1 MLLKAPEGD
10 YYVTENTNT
19 DLKSTLL
26 AAILPHVA
34 FDGWTEVAF
43 RAACDDSEIDPKL
56 ARLTCARGALDL
68 AVWFHKVG
76 DQKMNATLQE
86 TDMSD
91 MRFRD
96 KVAAAVRLRLEA
108 VEDKEAVRRGA
119 TLFALPQNARLGAGL
134 IWGTADA
141 IWTTLGDTSR
151 DVNWYTKRA
160 TLSTVYSTTVLYWI
174 GDESPEHAA
183 TWAFLDR
190 RIDNVMQFEKLKSQV
205 RANKGLQNLRWGP
218 NWFLSKIKA
227 PKSDRPSDM
236 PGYWSKS

>member
-1 MLLKAPEGD
+1 MQVLEGD
-10 YYVTENTNT
+10 NYVIENTQN

-26 AAILPHVA
+26 AAILPYVA
-34 FDGWTEVAF
+34 FDGWTDGAF
-43 RAACDDSEIDPKL
+43 RAACGDSEIDPKL

-76 DQKMNATLQE
+76 DQKMIVALQE

-96 KVAAAVRLRLEA
+96 KVALAVRLRLGA
-108 VEDKEAVRRGA
+108 VEDKEAVRRGT
-119 TLFALPQNARLGAGL
+119 TLFALPYNARLGAGL

-141 IWTTLGDTSR
+141 IWTTLGDASR
-151 DVNWYTKRA
+151 DVNWYTKRV

-174 GDESPEHAA
+174 GDESPEYAA
-183 TWAFLDR
+183 TWSFLDR
-190 RIDNVMQFEKLKSQV
+190 RIDNVMQFDKLKSQL
-205 RANKGLQNLRWGP
+205 RNNKGLQNLMRGP

-227 PKSDRPSDM
+227 PTSNRPINM
-236 PGYWSKS
+236 PGFWNK

>member
-1 MLLKAPEGD
+1 MQVLEGD
-10 YYVTENTNT
+10 NYVIENTQN

-26 AAILPHVA
+26 AAILPYVA
-34 FDGWTEVAF
+34 FDGWTDGAF
-43 RAACDDSEIDPKL
+43 RAACGDSEIDPKL

-76 DQKMNATLQE
+76 DQKMIVALQE

-96 KVAAAVRLRLEA
+96 KVALAVRLRLK
-108 VEDKEAVRRGA
+108 VVDDKEAVRRGT
-119 TLFALPQNARLGAGL
+119 TLFALPHNVRIGARLL
-134 IWGTADA
+134 WETADA

-151 DVNWYTKRA
+151 DVNWYTKRV

-183 TWAFLDR
+183 TWDFLDR
-190 RIDNVMQFEKLKSQV
+190 RIDDVMQIEKLKSQL
-205 RANKGLQNLRWGP
+205 RANKGLQNFMRGP

-227 PKSDRPSDM
+227 PTSKRPSDM
-236 PGYWSKS
+236 PGYWNKS

>member
-1 MLLKAPEGD
+1 MQVLEGD
-10 YYVTENTNT
+10 NYVIENTQNN
-19 DLKSTLL
+19 LKSTLL
-26 AAILPHVA
+26 TAILPYVA
-34 FDGWTEVAF
+34 FDGWTDGAF
-43 RAACDDSEIDPKL
+43 RAACGDSEIDPKL

-76 DQKMNATLQE
+76 DQKMIVALQE

-96 KVAAAVRLRLEA
+96 KVALAVRLRLGA
-108 VEDKEAVRRGA
+108 VEDKEAVRRGT
-119 TLFALPQNARLGAGL
+119 TLFALPHNARLGAGL

-151 DVNWYTKRA
+151 DVNWYTKRV

-174 GDESPEHAA
+174 GDESPEHEA
-183 TWAFLDR
+183 TWDFLDR
-190 RIDNVMQFEKLKSQV
+190 RIDNVMQFEKLKSQL
-205 RANKGLQNLRWGP
+205 RDSKGLQNLMRGP

-227 PKSDRPSDM
+227 PTSNRPSDM
-236 PGYWSKS
+236 PGYWNNS

>member
-1 MLLKAPEGD
+1 M
-10 YYVTENTNT
+10 TENIQS

-34 FDGWTEVAF
+34 FDGWTPAAF
-43 RAACDDSEIDPKL
+43 RAACDDAGIDQKL

-68 AVWFHKVG
+68 AVWFHVTG
-76 DQKMNATLQE
+76 DQKMVDALKE
-86 TDMSD
+86 TNMLN
-91 MRFRD
+91 MRYRD
-96 KVAAAVRLRLEA
+96 KVTLAVRLRLDG

-119 TLFALPQNARLGAGL
+119 TLFTLPQNARLGAGL

-141 IWTTLGDTSR
+141 IWTTLGDTSH

-160 TLSTVYSTTVLYWI
+160 TLSTVYSTTVLYWL
-174 GDESPEHAA
+174 GDESPENEA

-205 RANKGLQNLRWGP
+205 RANKSLQKLMRGP
-218 NWFLSKIKA
+218 NWVLSKIKA
-227 PKSDRPSDM
+227 PTGNRPSDM
-236 PGYWSKS
+236 PGFWNKS

>member
-1 MLLKAPEGD
+1 M
-10 YYVTENTNT
+10 ENTQT
-19 DLKSTLL
+19 DVKSTLL
-26 AAILPHVA
+26 AAILPYVA
-34 FDGWTEVAF
+34 FDGWTEAAF
-43 RAACDDSEIDPKL
+43 RAACDDSGIDQKL

-76 DQKMNATLQE
+76 DEKMIAALQVS
-86 TDMSD
+86 DMSD

-96 KVAAAVRLRLEA
+96 KVAVAVRLRLEA

-119 TLFALPQNARLGAGL
+119 TLFALPYNARRGAGL
-134 IWGTADA
+134 MWGTADA
-141 IWTTLGDTSR
+141 IWTTLGDTSS

-190 RIDNVMQFEKLKSQV
+190 RIDNIMQFEKLKSQL
-205 RANKGLQNLRWGP
+205 RGNKSLQNLMLGP

-227 PKSDRPSDM
+227 PTSNRPSDM
-236 PGYWSKS
+236 PGFWNK

>member
-1 MLLKAPEGD
+1 M
-10 YYVTENTNT
+10 TENTQS

-26 AAILPHVA
+26 EAILPHVA
-34 FDGWTEVAF
+34 FDGWAEAAF
-43 RAACDDSEIDPKL
+43 SAACDDSGIDQKL

-68 AVWFHKVG
+68 AVWFHETG
-76 DQKMNATLQE
+76 DQKMIDALQK

-96 KVAAAVRLRLEA
+96 KVALAVRLRLDT

-119 TLFALPQNARLGAGL
+119 TLFALPHNARLGSGL

-141 IWTTLGDTSR
+141 IWTTLGDTSC

-160 TLSTVYSTTVLYWI
+160 TLSAVYSITVLFWL
-174 GDESPEHAA
+174 GDESPKQEA

-205 RANKGLQNLRWGP
+205 RTSKSLQNLMRGP
-218 NWFLSKIKA
+218 NWVLSKIKA
-227 PKSDRPSDM
+227 PTSNRPSNM
-236 PGYWSKS
+236 PGFWNKL